1 MDLSG
6 QNSISIILKKLE
18 KILVLLFIA
27 FLFIG
32 FRNSV
37 YAGVDINKK
46 AEKNKVAVVASNLN
60 NNIENTISSK
70 NIDINNDAVGV
81 YNSNINNI
89 FNINLNGN
97 YVTLLDDTLGLFFLT
112 QNKHLLLEEICNLY
126 IKELDIDS
134 NSITQIQVLGTIN
147 NNLYKGRIESL
158 SNSGEISNELYNA
171 LVINENLS
179 ELEFKISLSEIED
192 IEPKTITEECNDL
205 YLGETQTIIGVK
217 GKNLVNK
224 EITYKGLSKCNE
236 QILSEKVINPVV
248 NNINKVGTKNPYYDG
263 VKFLSRPIKSGD
275 LTSYFGEVR
284 ANKFHKGI
292 DIAESLGK
300 NVSASFNGQVITA
313 GYNNGGYGNLVVIK
327 HDNNMKTYYAHL
339 NDIYVNVGDIVKKDD
354 IIGTVGSTG
363 NSTGPHLH
371 FELRVDNQPVD
382 PVKYIQQ

>member
-6 QNSISIILKKLE
+6 QNSISIILKKLK

-27 FLFIG
+27 FLFIA

-81 YNSNINNI
+81 YNSNINNV

-192 IEPKTITEECNDL
+192 I
-205 YLGETQTIIGVK
+205 
-217 GKNLVNK
+217 
-224 EITYKGLSKCNE
+224 
-236 QILSEKVINPVV
+236 
-248 NNINKVGTKNPYYDG
+248 
-263 VKFLSRPIKSGD
+263 
-275 LTSYFGEVR
+275 
-284 ANKFHKGI
+284 
-292 DIAESLGK
+292 
-300 NVSASFNGQVITA
+300 
-313 GYNNGGYGNLVVIK
+313 
-327 HDNNMKTYYAHL
+327 
-339 NDIYVNVGDIVKKDD
+339 
-354 IIGTVGSTG
+354 
-363 NSTGPHLH
+363 
-371 FELRVDNQPVD
+371 
-382 PVKYIQQ
+382 

>member
-81 YNSNINNI
+81 YNSNINNV

-97 YVTLLDDTLGLFFLT
+97 YITLLDDTLGLFFLT

-147 NNLYKGRIESL
+147 NNLYKGRIRK
-158 SNSGEISNELYNA
+158 
-171 LVINENLS
+171 
-179 ELEFKISLSEIED
+179 FK
-192 IEPKTITEECNDL
+192 
-205 YLGETQTIIGVK
+205 
-217 GKNLVNK
+217 
-224 EITYKGLSKCNE
+224 
-236 QILSEKVINPVV
+236 
-248 NNINKVGTKNPYYDG
+248 
-263 VKFLSRPIKSGD
+263 
-275 LTSYFGEVR
+275 
-284 ANKFHKGI
+284 
-292 DIAESLGK
+292 
-300 NVSASFNGQVITA
+300 
-313 GYNNGGYGNLVVIK
+313 
-327 HDNNMKTYYAHL
+327 
-339 NDIYVNVGDIVKKDD
+339 
-354 IIGTVGSTG
+354 
-363 NSTGPHLH
+363 
-371 FELRVDNQPVD
+371 
-382 PVKYIQQ
+382 